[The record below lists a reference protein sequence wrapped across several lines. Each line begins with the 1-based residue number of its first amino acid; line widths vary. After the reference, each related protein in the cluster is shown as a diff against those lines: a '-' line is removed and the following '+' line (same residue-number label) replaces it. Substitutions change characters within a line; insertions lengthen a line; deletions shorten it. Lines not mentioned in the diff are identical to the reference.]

1 MQGFLVRFLVSY
13 QPQIK
18 QMFVRENMIQN
29 FLKFLAF
36 SFLAIVAFVVYYHHQ
51 VLINQQRRE
60 DTRSLADLSAMD
72 FEKAIDEYK
81 KLLAMK
87 AAMELDLP
95 SFEKAVKNFKESA
108 SKDLLNKLYQFNP
121 EDDNKI
127 APTEVEHSKEDLS
140 VENSDPE
147 PPEPKVDILDSI
159 REMKKS
165 DSKVEKMNTE
175 AMPIIP
181 LLPPKEDA
189 NQMIEQSVI
198 EQTDTKSPRRLKSMQ
213 LQPIPENTIGEKCKY
228 QFSTIFFRGE
238 GNCSLF

>member
-13 QPQIK
+13 QPHIK

-60 DTRSLADLSAMD
+60 DTRSLANLSAMD

-121 EDDNKI
+121 EDSNDKV
-127 APTEVEHSKEDLS
+127 AHTEVEHPKEELTVDKS
-140 VENSDPE
+140 NT
-147 PPEPKVDILDSI
+147 EPKVELLDPIS
-159 REMKKS
+159 EMKKS
-165 DSKVEKMNTE
+165 DSKIEKSINTE
-175 AMPIIP
+175 AVPIVP
-181 LLPPKEDA
+181 PLPPKE
-189 NQMIEQSVI
+189 NINELIEQSVI
-198 EQTDTKSPRRLKSMQ
+198 EQTDTKSPRRLKNMQ
-213 LQPIPENTIGEKCKY
+213 LQPIPENTLGEKCKY
-228 QFSTIFFRGE
+228 
-238 GNCSLF
+238 

>member
-13 QPQIK
+13 QPHIK

-60 DTRSLADLSAMD
+60 DTRSLANLSAMD

-121 EDDNKI
+121 EDSNNKV
-127 APTEVEHSKEDLS
+127 APIEVEHSKEDLS
-140 VENSDPE
+140 VDKSNT
-147 PPEPKVDILDSI
+147 EPKVELLDPIS
-159 REMKKS
+159 EMKKS
-165 DSKVEKMNTE
+165 DSKIEKSINTE
-175 AMPIIP
+175 AVPIVP
-181 LLPPKEDA
+181 PLPPKE
-189 NQMIEQSVI
+189 NINELIEQSVI

-213 LQPIPENTIGEKCKY
+213 LQPIPENTLGEKCKY
-228 QFSTIFFRGE
+228 
-238 GNCSLF
+238 

>member
-60 DTRSLADLSAMD
+60 DTRSLANLSAMD

-121 EDDNKI
+121 EDSNGKV
-127 APTEVEHSKEDLS
+127 APTEEHSKEDLS
-140 VENSDPE
+140 VERSE
-147 PPEPKVDILDSI
+147 LLDSI
-159 REMKKS
+159 SQIKKS
-165 DSKVEKMNTE
+165 ESKIEKFVNTE
-175 AMPIIP
+175 AVPILP
-181 LLPPKEDA
+181 PLPPKE
-189 NQMIEQSVI
+189 NINELIEQSVI

-213 LQPIPENTIGEKCKY
+213 LQPIPENTLGEKCKY
-228 QFSTIFFRGE
+228 
-238 GNCSLF
+238 

>member
-60 DTRSLADLSAMD
+60 DTRSLANLSAMD

-121 EDDNKI
+121 EDNKI
-127 APTEVEHSKEDLS
+127 APTRVEHSNEDLS
-140 VENSDPE
+140 VENSASKV
-147 PPEPKVDILDSI
+147 KVDLLDAIS
-159 REMKKS
+159 ELKKS
-165 DSKVEKMNTE
+165 NGKIENSIDTE
-175 AMPIIP
+175 AKPIIP
-181 LLPPKEDA
+181 LLPPKEDV
-189 NQMIEQSVI
+189 NQLIEQSVI

-213 LQPIPENTIGEKCKY
+213 LQPIPENTLGEKCKY
-228 QFSTIFFRGE
+228 
-238 GNCSLF
+238 

>member
-13 QPQIK
+13 QPHIK

-60 DTRSLADLSAMD
+60 DTRSLANLSAMD

-121 EDDNKI
+121 EDSNGRV
-127 APTEVEHSKEDLS
+127 APTEEEHPKEDLI

-147 PPEPKVDILDSI
+147 PKVELLDPIS
-159 REMKKS
+159 EKKKS
-165 DSKVEKMNTE
+165 ESKIEKSINTE
-175 AMPIIP
+175 AMPIVP
-181 LLPPKEDA
+181 PLPPKE
-189 NQMIEQSVI
+189 NINELIEQSVI

-213 LQPIPENTIGEKCKY
+213 LQPIPENTLGEKCKY
-228 QFSTIFFRGE
+228 
-238 GNCSLF
+238 

>member
-13 QPQIK
+13 QPHIK

-121 EDDNKI
+121 EDSNGRV
-127 APTEVEHSKEDLS
+127 AHTEEEHPKEDLI

-147 PPEPKVDILDSI
+147 PKVELLDPIS
-159 REMKKS
+159 EMKKS
-165 DSKVEKMNTE
+165 NSKIEKSVNTE
-175 AMPIIP
+175 AMPIVP
-181 LLPPKEDA
+181 PLPPKE
-189 NQMIEQSVI
+189 NINELIEQSVI

-213 LQPIPENTIGEKCKY
+213 LQPIPENTLGEKCKY
-228 QFSTIFFRGE
+228 
-238 GNCSLF
+238 